1 MCIDIH
7 LMSFHVP
14 KKHKRTH
21 THKRKYNTA
30 TLDHNSKK
38 RGGGEVKQNLYKYK
52 FDKNGEF
59 GGQWI

>member
-38 RGGGEVKQNLYKYK
+38 RGGGGKTES
-52 FDKNGEF
+52 
-59 GGQWI
+59 I